1 MKTKTFLFRWSL
13 ITFIAI
19 AVIWWLLQL
28 ELFESFSQ
36 FTWICLT
43 FFSMTNLLLF
53 FVARKAAQSP
63 NKNTFTNILMGV
75 TFVKLIISGVLVVFY
90 NQFADPESKFFLIP
104 FFGLYMWYTA
114 YEVIYLMEIGN
125 Q

>member
-1 MKTKTFLFRWSL
+1 M
-13 ITFIAI
+13 
-19 AVIWWLLQL
+19 AVIGWLLQL
-28 ELFESFSQ
+28 ELFTNFTLFS
-36 FTWICLT
+36 WICLA
-43 FFSMTNLLLF
+43 FFSITNLLLF
-53 FVARKAAQSP
+53 FVAKKAAQSP
-63 NKNTFTNILMGV
+63 NKNTFTNILMGF

-114 YEVIYLMEIGN
+114 YEVIFLMEIGN

>member
-1 MKTKTFLFRWSL
+1 MKTKKFLFRWSL
-13 ITFIAI
+13 VTLI
-19 AVIWWLLQL
+19 AVSVVGWLLQL
-28 ELFESFSQ
+28 ELFENFALFS
-36 FTWICLT
+36 WICLA
-43 FFSMTNLLLF
+43 FFSITNFLLF

-75 TFVKLIISGVLVVFY
+75 TFVKLMISGVLVVFY

-114 YEVIYLMEIGN
+114 YEVVFLMEIGN
-125 Q
+125 R